1 MDYLKKAKDVSAK
14 LKQFGAP
21 IDLSKLEVTTNPFT
35 GQTVTTPSESFRTVG
50 LRLDW
55 TEQDLKNTTIQV
67 TDAKVMIG
75 ATVGVPKKGMTAKFA
90 GTDYN
95 VAEIMP
101 FSPAG
106 TPIFYYLAL
115 RV

>member
-1 MDYLKKAKDVSAK
+1 MDYAKKAKDVSAK
-14 LKQFGAP
+14 LKKFGAP
-21 IDLSKLEVTTNPFT
+21 ITLGDIEVTTNPFT
-35 GQTVTTPSESFRTVG
+35 GQTVTNTANTFETVG

-67 TDAKVMIG
+67 TDAKLMIG
-75 ATVGVPKKGMTAKFA
+75 ATAGIPKKGMTATFA
-90 GTDYN
+90 GTTYN